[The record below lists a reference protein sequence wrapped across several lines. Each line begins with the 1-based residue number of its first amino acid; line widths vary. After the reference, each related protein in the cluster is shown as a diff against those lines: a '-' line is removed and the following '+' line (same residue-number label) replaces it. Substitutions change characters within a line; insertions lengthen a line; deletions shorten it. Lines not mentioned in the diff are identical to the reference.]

1 VDYFASL
8 AVTGKTTLLV
18 VDSPTGFRRRSG
30 ASQISFI
37 IFIDNIFT
45 TLLERLF
52 TNGSDVTGAKSANDC
67 VCRACHAD

>member
-8 AVTGKTTLLV
+8 AVTWKLLYWLWSARL
-18 VDSPTGFRRRSG
+18 DFRRRSG

-52 TNGSDVTGAKSANDC
+52 TNGSDVTGA
-67 VCRACHAD
+67 